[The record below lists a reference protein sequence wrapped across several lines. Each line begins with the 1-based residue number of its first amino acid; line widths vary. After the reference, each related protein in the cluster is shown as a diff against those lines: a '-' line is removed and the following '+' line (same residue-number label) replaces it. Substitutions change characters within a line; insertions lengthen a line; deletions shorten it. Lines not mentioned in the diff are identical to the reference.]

1 MNSHGQDHV
10 KNCQRSVFMFCYDL
24 PDPQTNENRKR
35 SFASACRTRLNS
47 WVFMSGNYSSAAGAR
62 NSSLRRIGVLAAFL
76 GVAAAAV
83 VAFAPFS
90 SSQEQTDLSAIS
102 VAVGSSPA
110 ESTQAG
116 NNTGATPNPMFED
129 IIQNAVADALAVPE
143 PAAWT
148 RVRIERGHSLSNIFE
163 QAGLPPQDWMLM
175 TRLGGDSALL
185 KKLKVGD
192 VLNLRIVSGR
202 LEELTYAIDETRTLS
217 VRRHGVGYES
227 TTLTAELEH
236 RQAESVGQIRSSLF
250 ADGRKAGLSNRMILE
265 FADIFGYDIDFA
277 QDLQE
282 GDRFVVVYDNILKD
296 GRKLREGDI
305 LAAEFT
311 NQGKTYRAV
320 RYVDA
325 EGRAGY
331 YTPAGESLRK
341 AFIRTPVDF
350 VRISSGFNL
359 QRRHPILNI
368 IRAHKGVDYAA
379 ATGTPVHA
387 TGDGKIEFLG
397 QKGGYGNVIVVRHSG
412 NNQTLYAHLSRF
424 KPGIK
429 AGARVRQGQII
440 GFVGS
445 SGLATAPHLHYEFLV
460 NGLHKNPMTVTLPR
474 AVPLTSQSLVQFRA
488 MTAPLV
494 ARINALTDHNVALSR

>member
-1 MNSHGQDHV
+1 
-10 KNCQRSVFMFCYDL
+10 
-24 PDPQTNENRKR
+24 
-35 SFASACRTRLNS
+35 
-47 WVFMSGNYSSAAGAR
+47 
-62 NSSLRRIGVLAAFL
+62 
-76 GVAAAAV
+76 
-83 VAFAPFS
+83 
-90 SSQEQTDLSAIS
+90 
-102 VAVGSSPA
+102 
-110 ESTQAG
+110 
-116 NNTGATPNPMFED
+116 
-129 IIQNAVADALAVPE
+129 
-143 PAAWT
+143 
-148 RVRIERGHSLSNIFE
+148 
-163 QAGLPPQDWMLM
+163 M

-227 TTLTAELEH
+227 TTLTAELER
-236 RQAESVGQIRSSLF
+236 RQTESVGQIRSSLF

-331 YTPAGESLRK
+331 YTPSGESLRK

-474 AVPLTSQSLVQFRA
+474 AVPLTSQALAQFRA
-488 MTAPLV
+488 TTAPLV